1 MKAKA
6 TTWLILAAATTLMA
20 IPLQAQAKGRRQLTD
35 GERMVRQLLNAPDDD
50 RNAAAKRLK
59 KVGGRNALVALD
71 FAARYDRDRDV
82 RRHAQQ
88 AAKIIR
94 RRNQASERAA
104 MQRHQARGRRD
115 TRGRYDTRGRRDARG
130 RYDTRGRRDARGR
143 YDTRGRRDARG
154 RYDKPV
160 QAVVRRCPPPVMTLP
175 VRPREITPPHTRRHL
190 RQGRHSLR
198 GAVTPVFSFNL
209 RF

>member
-35 GERMVRQLLNAPDDD
+35 GERMVRQLLNARDDDD
-50 RNAAAKRLK
+50 REVAAKRLK

-71 FAARYDRDRDV
+71 FVTQYDRDRGV
-82 RRHAQQ
+82 RRHARQ

-94 RRNQASERAA
+94 RRNRAGELA
-104 MQRHQARGRRD
+104 AIQRHH
-115 TRGRYDTRGRRDARG
+115 TRGRRNTQG
-130 RYDTRGRRDARGR
+130 WH
-143 YDTRGRRDARG
+143 DTRGRRDARG

-160 QAVVRRCPPPVMTLP
+160 QAVVRRCPPPVVKLP
-175 VRPREITPPHTRRHL
+175 VRPREITRPRTRHSR
-190 RQGRHSLR
+190 REGRHSFWR
-198 GAVTPVFSFNL
+198 SVTPVFSFNL